1 MKKPGRPRKPSSK
14 KLVLSARGQRD
25 IRLVALARLG
35 AAAFTIVALV
45 AVANRIGSWFDSGG
59 DVTGVSFVLPIVAAF
74 LAGTCAFAEIAY
86 GGAAARAEET
96 RVRHKLLKQVFEA
109 PSSPHDSGGD
119 TGPADLITL
128 MTDNAERL
136 TEYRQVYFGATLAA
150 ISIPFVTLAYVAV
163 AFNWVVGVT
172 LMFLAVMVPIL
183 IRMFMMFFRKTSARS
198 RKERAILSG
207 KYLDAIRNLV
217 LIRLLCAGP
226 RVEANL
232 REQGEKNRGAIM
244 RLLAGNQVVI
254 IIMDGL
260 FSLLLICAAA
270 ALSIWQYSAGNL
282 TLTHAVAI
290 MLLTTLLVEPLVQVA
305 GFFYIGMGGMA
316 SERKIAKYL
325 REQAEIKSA
334 IASRAQHLGEGEG
347 EGVTTLADHGTKHGA
362 GMGMGEGDAHRAA
375 AAPVQV
381 GEPRGSAIN
390 LSDVTFDYGRGPVLR
405 GVDLDVPYGSKTA
418 IIGRSGAGKST
429 LLSLLRGTLPLQG
442 GAASV
447 DRRDLRTLDPAQLR
461 ELTASVSQKTWLFTG
476 TIADNLRLAA
486 PDATEEDMWSA
497 LEAAQVA
504 EEVSR
509 MPGAL
514 ETEVGEAG
522 QLISGGQAQR
532 ISLARAL
539 LSGRRILLLDEPT
552 SQIDVESE
560 ERLIAALD
568 ALGPEW
574 TILMVTHR
582 PSLLRIAD
590 AAWSMTA
597 GTLRPAD
604 VGAAASRSTRDER
617 LARDAHLVAAA
628 RPTGDAQA
636 PREARAPRDAR
647 PALAPI
653 GGTK

>member
-1 MKKPGRPRKPSSK
+1 M
-14 KLVLSARGQRD
+14 
-25 IRLVALARLG
+25 RLVALARLG
-35 AAAFTIVALV
+35 AAIFTITALV
-45 AVANRIGSWFDSGG
+45 SLADRIGSWFDSGG
-59 DVTGVSFVLPIVAAF
+59 DLAGVSFVLPIVAAF

-96 RVRHKLLKQVFEA
+96 RVRHRLLKQVFEA
-109 PSSPHDSGGD
+109 PSSPDDRGGE

-150 ISIPFVTLAYVAV
+150 ISVPFVTLAYVAV

-217 LIRLLCAGP
+217 LIRLLGAGP

-270 ALSIWQYSAGNL
+270 ALSIRQYSAGNL
-282 TLTHAVAI
+282 TLTHGVAI

-325 REQAEIKSA
+325 REQAEIKSTISA
-334 IASRAQHLGEGEG
+334 RVRDAVEGGAAPRGPASDVLSGAVEGEAQRG
-347 EGVTTLADHGTKHGA
+347 TGVSG
-362 GMGMGEGDAHRAA
+362 GDS
-375 AAPVQV
+375 
-381 GEPRGSAIN
+381 GPRGSAIS

-442 GAASV
+442 GAAAV
-447 DRRDLRTLDPAQLR
+447 DQRYLRTLDPAQLR

-486 PDATEEDMWSA
+486 PDASEGEMWAA

-514 ETEVGEAG
+514 ETQVGEAG

-552 SQIDVESE
+552 SQIDMESE
-560 ERLIAALD
+560 EHLIAALD

-574 TILMVTHR
+574 TILVVTHR
-582 PSLLRIAD
+582 PSLLRITD
-590 AAWSMTA
+590 AAWDMTA
-597 GTLRPAD
+597 GTLRPAGD
-604 VGAAASRSTRDER
+604 AARPTRAARPASDAQ
-617 LARDAHLVAAA
+617 LARDA
-628 RPTGDAQA
+628 RPT
-636 PREARAPRDAR
+636 RDSQS
-647 PALAPI
+647 ALAPI